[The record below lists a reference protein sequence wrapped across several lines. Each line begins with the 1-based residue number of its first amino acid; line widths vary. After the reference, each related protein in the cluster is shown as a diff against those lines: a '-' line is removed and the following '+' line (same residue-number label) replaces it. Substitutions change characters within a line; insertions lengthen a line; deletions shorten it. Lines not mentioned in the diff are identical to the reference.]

1 MHNEN
6 FLVHTLH
13 QISNDQIKDNEMSG
27 ACKTHGANEN
37 CVKILVGKLQGIG
50 HSNDLDIDGRI
61 ILK

>member
-1 MHNEN
+1 
-6 FLVHTLH
+6 
-13 QISNDQIKDNEMSG
+13 MSG